1 MSAVAETLRPN
12 RRALAAI
19 AAGLTLLTL
28 AIVFATPSLMR
39 SKIDPNLASLI
50 AFERSSGTDNIGLL
64 ARLHSPNPAV
74 TKLNA
79 TLDVA
84 RQTTRTST
92 IEMIVKSPVESSEH
106 IRELAESMGGF
117 LVSSE
122 SRGHDAEYAAIT
134 IRVPAA
140 SFEEARAQIKKYAT
154 RVETEV
160 VQANDVTRAYVD
172 MSARLRN
179 LRAQE
184 AQYLEILKRATT
196 VKDTLAVSDKL
207 GEVRSE
213 IEQQQ
218 AEFDTLSKQV
228 ETVAMTVS
236 LHSEAGG
243 AEAQLF
249 GFHWRPIYRIKLAAR
264 AALEALADY
273 TSVMTAV
280 IMFLPVA
287 FLWSA
292 TVLAAAVVGW
302 RLLRWVARFFVPARI
317 PAPQP

>member
-12 RRALAAI
+12 RRAPVAI
-19 AAGLTLLTL
+19 AAGLAVLTL

-39 SKIDPNLASLI
+39 SKIDPNLSSLV
-50 AFERSSGTDNIGLL
+50 AFERSSGTNNIELL
-64 ARLHSPNPAV
+64 ADLHSPKPAL

-79 TLDVA
+79 TLDA
-84 RQTTRTST
+84 GRQTTRTST
-92 IEMIVKSPVESSEH
+92 IEMTVKSPVESSEQ
-106 IRELAESMGGF
+106 IRQLVESMGGF

-122 SRGHDAEYAAIT
+122 SRGNDAEYAAIT

-140 SFEEARAQIKKYAT
+140 RFEEARARIKKFAA

-160 VQANDVTRAYVD
+160 VHANDVTREYVD

-184 AQYLEILKRATT
+184 AQYLEIMKRATT

-207 GEVRSE
+207 GEVRRE

-218 AEFDTLSKQV
+218 AEFDALSNQV
-228 ETVAMTVS
+228 ETVAMTIS
-236 LHSEAGG
+236 LRREAGG
-243 AEAQLF
+243 IEAQLF
-249 GFHWRPIYRIKLAAR
+249 GFNWRPIYRIKLATR

-273 TSVMTAV
+273 ASVMTAV

-287 FLWSA
+287 FLWTA
-292 TVLAAAVVGW
+292 TVVAAAVVVW
-302 RLLRWVARFFVPARI
+302 RLLRWVARFFGPARI
-317 PAPQP
+317 AAPQP

>member
-1 MSAVAETLRPN
+1 MSAVAESLHPN
-12 RRALAAI
+12 RRVLAAI

-39 SKIDPNLASLI
+39 SKIDPNLSSLV
-50 AFERSSGTDNIGLL
+50 AFERSSGTDNIGLH
-64 ARLHSPNPAV
+64 AGLHSPKPAV
-74 TKLNA
+74 TQLNA
-79 TLDVA
+79 TLDAA

-92 IEMIVKSPVESSEH
+92 IQMLVKSPVESSER
-106 IRELAESMGGF
+106 IRQLAESIGGF

-122 SRGHDAEYAAIT
+122 SRGNNTEYAAIT

-140 SFEEARAQIKKYAT
+140 RFEEARAQIKKFAA

-160 VQANDVTRAYVD
+160 VQANDVTREYVD
-172 MSARLRN
+172 TSARLRN

-207 GEVRSE
+207 DEVRSD

-218 AEFDTLSKQV
+218 GEFDTLSKQV

-236 LHSEAGG
+236 LHREAGG

-249 GFHWRPIYRIKLAAR
+249 GFHWRAIYRIKL
-264 AALEALADY
+264 
-273 TSVMTAV
+273 
-280 IMFLPVA
+280 
-287 FLWSA
+287 
-292 TVLAAAVVGW
+292 
-302 RLLRWVARFFVPARI
+302 
-317 PAPQP
+317 